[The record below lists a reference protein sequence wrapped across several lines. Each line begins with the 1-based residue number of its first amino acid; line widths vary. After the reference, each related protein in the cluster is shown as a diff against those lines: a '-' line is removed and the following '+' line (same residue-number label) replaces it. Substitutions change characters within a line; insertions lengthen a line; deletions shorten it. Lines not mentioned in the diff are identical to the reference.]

1 MEKLKKVFLSLLL
14 MVIVFSG
21 NSNVSAA
28 TEFPSTID
36 AVRGEHIEYSS
47 VGMAYKYTTDGIDLY
62 CVEKDKLGPN
72 GIATLMTN
80 QFSDGVAAG
89 LASIIKPVEDGNKE
103 QYYWASIAVHLYAES
118 DYDKASSE
126 DIARVQSVINAAK
139 AVENSVNSFNISASV
154 DSKIL
159 KESGD
164 YYVSNA
170 VTVNNNGDSYDVTIN
185 NQNAEVIDKTSTSF
199 KIRIPKEHVTS
210 SQALN
215 LKVTVTGKKSFDT
228 VAQYQKDEEY
238 QIVVPDIIVTKSKT
252 KSTILDFTAI
262 KPKVSI
268 AKTDKK
274 GNLVAGATL
283 QILDSEG
290 NEIKDADDNVLY
302 RWVSTASAKSIE
314 LSAGTYILREIEAPD
329 GFELFQTDI
338 KFTLNDEGKVTLNTT
353 NDAVK
358 LSGITISLAN
368 TGKTKVSISKQDIT
382 NGKELPGA
390 TLQILD
396 SEGNEIKDADGKVL
410 YKWVSTSEPYYIE
423 GLPAGKYILVETIA
437 PEGYA
442 LSEERIEFELKEDGD
457 VETVVMKNTPKIPVP
472 TTGFNTSIFLMA
484 VGLIAVVSGAI
495 FIGINAK
502 RQRQ

>member
-1 MEKLKKVFLSLLL
+1 MKNLKKIFLSLLL
-14 MVIVFSG
+14 MIMLFTG
-21 NSNVSAA
+21 NSNASAA

-72 GIATLMTN
+72 GIATLMAN

-89 LASIIKPVEDGNKE
+89 LASIIKGVEDGNKE

-118 DYDKASSE
+118 DYDKASAE
-126 DIARVQSVINAAK
+126 DVARVQSVLNSART
-139 AVENSVNSFNISASV
+139 VENSVNSYNISATV

-164 YYVSNA
+164 YFVSNTI
-170 VTVNNNGDSYDVTIN
+170 TVNNTNGDSYDVTIN
-185 NQNAEVIDKTSTSF
+185 NQNAEVIEKNATSF

-210 SQALN
+210 NQTLA
-215 LKVTVTGKKSFDT
+215 LKVTITGKKSFDT

-238 QIVVPDIIVTKSKT
+238 QIVVPDIIVTKTKT
-252 KSTILDFTAI
+252 KSTTLDFTAI
-262 KPKVSI
+262 KPKVSFK
-268 AKTDKK
+268 KTDTK
-274 GNLVAGATL
+274 GNAIAGATL
-283 QILDSEG
+283 QILDESG
-290 NEIKDADDNVLY
+290 NEIKDADGNVLY
-302 RWVSTASAKSIE
+302 KWVSTTSAKSIE
-314 LSAGTYILREIEAPD
+314 LSAGSYILREIEAPD
-329 GFELFQTDI
+329 GFELFETDV
-338 KFTLNDEGKVTLNTT
+338 KFTVDDEGKVTLGTT

-358 LSGITISLAN
+358 LSGVTISLAN

-396 SEGNEIKDADGKVL
+396 SEGNEIKDADGNVL

-423 GLPAGKYILVETIA
+423 GLPAGKYILVEIIA

-442 LSEERIEFELKEDGD
+442 LSKEQIDFELKQDGN
-457 VETVVMKNTPKIPVP
+457 VVPVVMKNAPEVPVP
-472 TTGFNTSIFLMA
+472 STGFNTSLFLTSI
-484 VGLIAVVSGAI
+484 GLIAVFAGAI
-495 FIGINAK
+495 FIGVNAK
-502 RQRQ
+502 QRQ